1 MCSLK
6 ELHEVKGYI
15 TDIMAIVAEAVQS
28 KKSLD
33 EISVPKAYHDWYF
46 TTYFKTN
53 LSKVYDM
60 ITKLE
65 D

>member
-1 MCSLK
+1 
-6 ELHEVKGYI
+6 
-15 TDIMAIVAEAVQS
+15 MAIVTEAVQN
-28 KKSLD
+28 KKSID
-33 EISVPKAYHDWYF
+33 EIEVPELYRNWYF